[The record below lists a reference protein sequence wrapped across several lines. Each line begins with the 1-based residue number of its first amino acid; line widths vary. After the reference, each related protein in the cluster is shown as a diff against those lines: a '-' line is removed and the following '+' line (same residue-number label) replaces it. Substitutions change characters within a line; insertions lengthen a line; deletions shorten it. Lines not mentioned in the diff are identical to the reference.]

1 MSRPHIIA
9 IFVINIH
16 SFNDYFAAVVRG
28 VSRIAASTRIIITAI
43 RIVGIIVLL
52 RSLLLSLRHF
62 LLSLRLSLCFCL
74 IYIINTSLIT
84 TNLFID
90 LINELLRILF
100 GIFKNKLL
108 IIFIRNIIKKTIEAI
123 NMLLERVSIFSRI
136 YIKINIV
143 SYRSIPLII
152 LSITTVFNNGIV
164 FIEQL
169 RPIRGSA
176 IRILKTVI
184 RDFFIQNLFIILSIF
199 NGIKTL
205 LKS

>member
-9 IFVINIH
+9 IFVINIQ
-16 SFNDYFAAVVRG
+16 SFNDYFTAAVRG
-28 VSRIAASTRIIITAI
+28 ASRIAASTRIIITAI
-43 RIVGIIVLL
+43 RIVGIIILL

-90 LINELLRILF
+90 LINEQSRILF

-136 YIKINIV
+136 YIKINMV

-152 LSITTVFNNGIV
+152 LSLTAAFNNGIV

>member
-16 SFNDYFAAVVRG
+16 SFNDYFAAAVRG
-28 VSRIAASTRIIITAI
+28 ASRIAASTRIIITAI

-62 LLSLRLSLCFCL
+62 LLSLRLSFCFCL

-84 TNLFID
+84 TDLFID

-136 YIKINIV
+136 YIKINMV
-143 SYRSIPLII
+143 SYRNIPLII

-199 NGIKTL
+199 NCIKTL

>member
-9 IFVINIH
+9 IFVINIQ
-16 SFNDYFAAVVRG
+16 SFNDYFTAAVRG
-28 VSRIAASTRIIITAI
+28 ASRIAASTRIIITAI
-43 RIVGIIVLL
+43 RIVGIIILL
-52 RSLLLSLRHF
+52 RSLLLSLHHF

-90 LINELLRILF
+90 LINERIRILF

-136 YIKINIV
+136 YIKINMV

-152 LSITTVFNNGIV
+152 LSLTAAFNNGIV

>member
-16 SFNDYFAAVVRG
+16 SFNDYFAAAVRG
-28 VSRIAASTRIIITAI
+28 ASRIAASTRIIITAI
-43 RIVGIIVLL
+43 RNVGIIILL

-62 LLSLRLSLCFCL
+62 LLSLRLSFCFCL

-90 LINELLRILF
+90 LINEQIRILF

-136 YIKINIV
+136 YIKINMV

-152 LSITTVFNNGIV
+152 LSLTAVFNNGIV